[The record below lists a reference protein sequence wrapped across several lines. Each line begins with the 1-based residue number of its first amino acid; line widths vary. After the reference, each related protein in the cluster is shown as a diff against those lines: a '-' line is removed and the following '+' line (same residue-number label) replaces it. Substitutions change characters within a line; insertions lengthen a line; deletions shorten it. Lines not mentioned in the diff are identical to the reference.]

1 MTIAIIIIGGA
12 AILIIALIC
21 AVAFISGIEK
31 GYNMSDK
38 KDEKYVEY
46 EEDDECLEK
55 NSHSLADKRFAPDID
70 SFHIGDIGKLTYL

>member
-31 GYNMSDK
+31 GYNMTDK
-38 KDEKYVEY
+38 EY
-46 EEDDECLEK
+46 EKEQKMRSKHSKKNSCLDDEY
-55 NSHSLADKRFAPDID
+55 APDIE
-70 SFHIGDIGKLTYL
+70 SFHINDISKLTYL